1 MVVASIV
8 AFLGALTAPW
18 LYRWLGSA
26 AGWVLALL
34 PLGLAVYFAS
44 LLPDVVG
51 GQTLRHSL
59 AWVPS
64 LGVNFSFY
72 LDGLSLLFALLITG
86 IGAFIVIYSG
96 GYLKGH
102 PDLGR
107 FYLII
112 LLFMASMLG
121 LVLADNIVTL
131 FVMWEL
137 TSLTSYLLIGFSH
150 SEFKSR
156 RAATQALLVTA
167 GGGLAL
173 LTGLILLALMG
184 GSMEISELLGQGQL
198 LREHPLY
205 LPALILVLLGAFT
218 KSAQFP
224 FHFWLPNAM
233 EAPTPVSA
241 YLHSATMVKAGVY
254 LLARLQPALGGSE
267 VWSSALMV
275 FGLAT
280 LLTGAT
286 LTFRHTDLKRL
297 LAYSTVA
304 ALGALVFL
312 IGLVPLTDYYAA
324 MGFAAFLLAHS
335 LYKGGL
341 FMAAGAVDHEAG
353 TRDITQLGGLFR
365 VMPLTGVAVVL
376 AALSL
381 AGLPPVLG
389 FIGKEVLYV
398 AALQAAPAW
407 MVGLAVLGFA
417 VGAMLALLL
426 VVPFF
431 RGQPPQEV
439 HEGPPSLWLG
449 PLVLAGLGL
458 LLGLFP
464 GLYNPLADAVA
475 SAVKGQAV
483 AYHLKLWPG
492 FNLALL
498 LSLLTVLLG
507 VGLYFLYPRLQAWMV
522 TDPVPGPENGYN
534 ALLRGLMRLAAGVT
548 GLLQSGSLRAYL
560 IWTFAGL
567 VGLVGLALLHS
578 GTLLWPS
585 NASEVNPAQVVLMA
599 MMLLG
604 AIIALG
610 LRSHLGM
617 VVVVGIVGA
626 GVAILF
632 MLQNAP
638 DLSITQFLVETL
650 TAILIALVLLQITTI
665 GQVPAG
671 RPLDA
676 VVAMG
681 FGGLMTLL
689 MLGMLSQPLELHLS
703 NFFTDKS
710 LPEGFGRNIVNVI
723 LVDFRALD
731 TFGEISVVGLAGLGV
746 YALLRWRTRNDKED
760 DPLRGTTSSVHLIG
774 ATLNTLIL
782 QTASR
787 FLFTLLILLSL
798 FLLLR
803 GHNEPGGGFI
813 GALVA
818 VGAYALYALAHGL
831 AASRKLLPV
840 RPLRL
845 VGVGLLIA
853 LLSAFPSLSSQ
864 RPFMAGEWFTVFGVK
879 IGTPVI
885 FDIGVYL
892 TVFGALLAAIFALEE
907 SALNQEAP

>member
-1 MVVASIV
+1 MIVATII

-18 LYRWLGSA
+18 LHRLLGQA

-34 PLGLAVYFAS
+34 PLSLTVYFAS
-44 LLPDVVG
+44 LLPAVMA
-51 GQTLRHSL
+51 GQTLRQGV

-64 LGVNFSFY
+64 LEVNFSFY
-72 LDGLSLLFALLITG
+72 LDGLSLLFALLISG
-86 IGAFIVIYSG
+86 IGTFIVIYSG

-102 PDLGR
+102 PELGR
-107 FYLII
+107 FYLVI

-137 TSLTSYLLIGFSH
+137 TSLTSYLLIGFNH
-150 SEFKSR
+150 GEFRSR

-173 LTGLILLALMG
+173 LAGLILLAGMG
-184 GSMEISELLGQGQL
+184 GSWEISELLGQGEV
-198 LREHPLY
+198 LRGHALY

-267 VWSSALMV
+267 VWSATLMT

-304 ALGALVFL
+304 ALGALVFA
-312 IGLVPLTDYYAA
+312 IGMVPLTDYYAA

-341 FMAAGAVDHEAG
+341 FMAAGAVDHETG
-353 TRDITQLGGLFR
+353 SRDITRLTGLFR

-407 MVGLAVLGFA
+407 MVGLALLGFA
-417 VGAMLALLL
+417 VGATLALLL

-431 RGQPPQEV
+431 RGQPPQGV

-449 PLVLAGLGL
+449 PMVLAGLGL

-464 GLYNPLADAVA
+464 GLYNPLAEAVA
-475 SAVKGQAV
+475 GAVKGQAV
-483 AYHLKLWPG
+483 AYQLKLWPG

-507 VGLYFLYPRLQAWMV
+507 AGLYFLYPRLQAWMARE
-522 TDPVPGPENGYN
+522 PLPGPESAYV
-534 ALLRGLMRLAAGVT
+534 ALLRGLMRAAVGVER
-548 GLLQSGSLRAYL
+548 LLQSGSLRAYL
-560 IWTFAGL
+560 VWTFGGL
-567 VGLVGLALLHS
+567 VALVGLALLR
-578 GTLLWPS
+578 GGQAFRLEV
-585 NASEVNPAQVVLMA
+585 ASSPAPAQALLLLL
-599 MMLLG
+599 MLLG
-604 AIIALG
+604 AVLALR
-610 LRSHLGM
+610 LRSHLAM
-617 VVVVGIVGA
+617 VVVLGAVGA
-626 GVAILF
+626 GVALVF
-632 MLQNAP
+632 LLQNAP
-638 DLSITQFLVETL
+638 DLAITQFLVETL
-650 TAILIALVLLQITTI
+650 TAILVALVLLQIRNI
-665 GQVPAG
+665 GPVPRG
-671 RPLDA
+671 RWLDKA
-676 VVAMG
+676 VALG
-681 FGGLMTLL
+681 FGGMVTLL
-689 MLGMLSQPLELHLS
+689 MLGMLAEPFEPYLSQ
-703 NFFTDKS
+703 FFAQKS

-723 LVDFRALD
+723 LVDFRGLD
-731 TFGEISVVGLAGLGV
+731 TFGEITVVGLAGLGV
-746 YALLRWRTRNDKED
+746 WALL
-760 DPLRGTTSSVHLIG
+760 
-774 ATLNTLIL
+774 LNRR
-782 QTASR
+782 ASR
-787 FLFTLLILLSL
+787 RRPWSQEK
-798 FLLLR
+798 
-803 GHNEPGGGFI
+803 G
-813 GALVA
+813 
-818 VGAYALYALAHGL
+818 
-831 AASRKLLPV
+831 RK
-840 RPLRL
+840 
-845 VGVGLLIA
+845 
-853 LLSAFPSLSSQ
+853 Q
-864 RPFMAGEWFTVFGVK
+864 
-879 IGTPVI
+879 
-885 FDIGVYL
+885 
-892 TVFGALLAAIFALEE
+892 EE
-907 SALNQEAP
+907 QL

>member
-1 MVVASIV
+1 MVVAILV
-8 AFLGALTAPW
+8 AFLGALAAPW
-18 LYRWLGSA
+18 LYRWLGNA
-26 AGWVLALL
+26 AGWGLALL
-34 PLGLAVYFAS
+34 PLGLAAYFAS
-44 LLPDVVG
+44 LLPDVVE

-64 LGVNFSFY
+64 LGVSFSFY

-86 IGAFIVIYSG
+86 IGTFIVIYSG

-107 FYLII
+107 FYLVI

-137 TSLTSYLLIGFSH
+137 TSLTSYLLIGFNH

-156 RAATQALLVTA
+156 RAAMQALLVTA

-173 LTGLILLALMG
+173 LAGLILLALMG
-184 GSMEISELLGQGQL
+184 GSMEISELLGQGAL

-280 LLTGAT
+280 LLTGAA

-312 IGLVPLTDYYAA
+312 IGLVPLTNYYAA
-324 MGFAAFLLAHS
+324 MAFATFLLAHS

-353 TRDITQLGGLFR
+353 TREITQLGGLFQ
-365 VMPLTGVAVVL
+365 VMPLTGLAVVL

-431 RGQPPQEV
+431 RGQPPQKV

-458 LLGLFP
+458 LLGLLP

-492 FNLALL
+492 FNPALL

-507 VGLYFLYPRLQAWMV
+507 VGFYFLYPRLRAWMAQE
-522 TDPVPGPENGYN
+522 PIPGPENAYL
-534 ALLRGLMRLAAGVT
+534 ALLRGLMRLAAGVER
-548 GLLQSGSLRAYL
+548 LLQSGSLRAYL
-560 IWTFAGL
+560 VWTFAGL
-567 VGLVGLALLHS
+567 VGLVGLALLRS
-578 GTLLWPS
+578 GVLLWPEG
-585 NASEVNPAQVVLMA
+585 ASSPTPEQVLLLA
-599 MMLLG
+599 LMLLG
-604 AIIALG
+604 AMGALR
-610 LRSHLGM
+610 LRSHLAM
-617 VVVVGIVGA
+617 VVVLGVVGA
-626 GVAILF
+626 GVALVF
-632 MLQNAP
+632 LLQNAP

-650 TAILIALVLLQITTI
+650 TAILIALVLLQIRNI
-665 GQVPAG
+665 GPVPSG
-671 RPLDA
+671 RWLDKA
-676 VVAMG
+676 VALG
-681 FGGLMTLL
+681 FGGLVTLL
-689 MLGMLSQPLELHLS
+689 MLGVLAQPLELHLS
-703 NFFTDKS
+703 QFFAQKS

-723 LVDFRALD
+723 LVDFRGLD
-731 TFGEISVVGLAGLGV
+731 TFGEITVVGLAGLGV
-746 YALLRWRTRNDKED
+746 WALLKR
-760 DPLRGTTSSVHLIG
+760 
-774 ATLNTLIL
+774 
-782 QTASR
+782 
-787 FLFTLLILLSL
+787 
-798 FLLLR
+798 
-803 GHNEPGGGFI
+803 
-813 GALVA
+813 
-818 VGAYALYALAHGL
+818 
-831 AASRKLLPV
+831 
-840 RPLRL
+840 RPR
-845 VGVGLLIA
+845 
-853 LLSAFPSLSSQ
+853 
-864 RPFMAGEWFTVFGVK
+864 
-879 IGTPVI
+879 
-885 FDIGVYL
+885 
-892 TVFGALLAAIFALEE
+892 EE
-907 SALNQEAP
+907 QP

>member
-1 MVVASIV
+1 MVVAILV
-8 AFLGALTAPW
+8 AFLGALAAPW
-18 LYRWLGSA
+18 VFRWLGNA
-26 AGWVLALL
+26 AGWGLALL

-59 AWVPS
+59 VWVPS

-86 IGAFIVIYSG
+86 IGTFIVIYSG

-107 FYLII
+107 FYLVI

-121 LVLADNIVTL
+121 LVLADNVVTL

-137 TSLTSYLLIGFSH
+137 TSLTSYLLIGFNH
-150 SEFKSR
+150 SEFRSR

-173 LTGLILLALMG
+173 LAGLILLALMG
-184 GSMEISELLGQGQL
+184 GSLEISELLGQGQV

-205 LPALILVLLGAFT
+205 LPTLILVLLGAFT

-280 LLTGAT
+280 LLTGAA

-312 IGLVPLTDYYAA
+312 IGLVPLTSYYAA
-324 MGFAAFLLAHS
+324 MAFATFLLAHS

-431 RGQPPQEV
+431 RGQPPQKV

-458 LLGLFP
+458 LLGFFP

-492 FNLALL
+492 FNPAFL

-507 VGLYFLYPRLQAWMV
+507 VGFYFLYPRLRAWMAQE
-522 TDPVPGPENGYN
+522 PIPGPENAYV
-534 ALLRGLMRLAAGVT
+534 ALLRGLMRLAAGVER
-548 GLLQSGSLRAYL
+548 LLQSGSLRAYL
-560 IWTFAGL
+560 VWTFGGL
-567 VGLVGLALLHS
+567 VGLVGLALFRS
-578 GTLLWPS
+578 RVLLWPAG
-585 NASEVNPAQVVLMA
+585 ASSPTPEQVLLLA
-599 MMLLG
+599 LMLLG
-604 AIIALG
+604 AIGALR
-610 LRSHLGM
+610 LRSHLAM
-617 VVVVGIVGA
+617 VVVLGVVGA
-626 GVAILF
+626 GVALVF
-632 MLQNAP
+632 LLQNAP

-650 TAILIALVLLQITTI
+650 TAILIALVLLQIRNI
-665 GQVPAG
+665 GPVPRG
-671 RPLDA
+671 RWLDK
-676 VVAMG
+676 VVALG
-681 FGGLMTLL
+681 FGGLVTLL
-689 MLGMLSQPLELHLS
+689 MLGVLAQPLELHLS
-703 NFFTDKS
+703 QFFAQKS

-723 LVDFRALD
+723 LVDFRGLD
-731 TFGEISVVGLAGLGV
+731 TFGEITVVGLAGLGV
-746 YALLRWRTRNDKED
+746 W
-760 DPLRGTTSSVHLIG
+760 V
-774 ATLNTLIL
+774 
-782 QTASR
+782 
-787 FLFTLLILLSL
+787 
-798 FLLLR
+798 
-803 GHNEPGGGFI
+803 
-813 GALVA
+813 
-818 VGAYALYALAHGL
+818 
-831 AASRKLLPV
+831 
-840 RPLRL
+840 
-845 VGVGLLIA
+845 
-853 LLSAFPSLSSQ
+853 
-864 RPFMAGEWFTVFGVK
+864 
-879 IGTPVI
+879 
-885 FDIGVYL
+885 
-892 TVFGALLAAIFALEE
+892 LLANGRASGEPSPNGNSNGRSDHE
-907 SALNQEAP
+907 HPDS

>member
-1 MVVASIV
+1 MVVAIIV
-8 AFLGALTAPW
+8 AFVGALTAPW
-18 LYRWLGSA
+18 LHRWLGHA

-34 PLGLAVYFAS
+34 PLGLAFYFAS
-44 LLPDVVG
+44 LLPEVVG

-86 IGAFIVIYSG
+86 IGTFIVIYSG

-107 FYLII
+107 FYLVI

-137 TSLTSYLLIGFSH
+137 TSLTSYLLIGFHH
-150 SEFKSR
+150 SEFRSR

-173 LTGLILLALMG
+173 LAGLILLALMG
-184 GSMEISELLGQGQL
+184 GSLEISELLGQGQL

-267 VWSSALMV
+267 VWSSTLML

-324 MGFAAFLLAHS
+324 MGFATFLLAHS

-376 AALSL
+376 AGLSL

-407 MVGLAVLGFA
+407 VVGLAVLGFA

-431 RGQPPQEV
+431 RGQPPQKV

-475 SAVKGQAV
+475 SAVKGKTV

-507 VGLYFLYPRLQAWMV
+507 VGFYFLYPRLQAWMAQE
-522 TDPVPGPENGYN
+522 PIPGPENAYV
-534 ALLRGLMRLAAGVT
+534 ALLRGLMRLAAGVER
-548 GLLQSGSLRAYL
+548 LLQSGSLRAYL
-560 IWTFAGL
+560 AWIFAGL
-567 VGLVGLALLHS
+567 VGLVGLALFRGGALFWPAGAS
-578 GTLLWPS
+578 SPRLEQVLLL
-585 NASEVNPAQVVLMA
+585 ALMF
-599 MMLLG
+599 LG
-604 AIIALG
+604 AIGALR
-610 LRSHLGM
+610 LRSHLAM
-617 VVVVGIVGA
+617 VVVLGLVGA
-626 GVAILF
+626 GVALVF
-632 MLQNAP
+632 LLQNAP

-650 TAILIALVLLQITTI
+650 TAILIALVLLQIRSI
-665 GQVPAG
+665 GPVPRG
-671 RPLDA
+671 RWLDKGLA
-676 VVAMG
+676 LGLGGVV
-681 FGGLMTLL
+681 TLL
-689 MLGMLSQPLELHLS
+689 MLGMLAQPFEPHLS
-703 NFFTDKS
+703 QFFAQKS

-723 LVDFRALD
+723 LVDFRGLD
-731 TFGEISVVGLAGLGV
+731 TFGEITVVGLAGLGV
-746 YALLRWRTRNDKED
+746 WALLKRRR
-760 DPLRGTTSSVHLIG
+760 R
-774 ATLNTLIL
+774 
-782 QTASR
+782 
-787 FLFTLLILLSL
+787 
-798 FLLLR
+798 
-803 GHNEPGGGFI
+803 
-813 GALVA
+813 
-818 VGAYALYALAHGL
+818 
-831 AASRKLLPV
+831 
-840 RPLRL
+840 
-845 VGVGLLIA
+845 
-853 LLSAFPSLSSQ
+853 
-864 RPFMAGEWFTVFGVK
+864 
-879 IGTPVI
+879 
-885 FDIGVYL
+885 
-892 TVFGALLAAIFALEE
+892 EE
-907 SALNQEAP
+907 QP

>member
-8 AFLGALTAPW
+8 AFVGALTAPW
-18 LYRWLGSA
+18 LHRWLGST
-26 AGWVLALL
+26 AGWALALL

-44 LLPDVVG
+44 LLPDVVE

-86 IGAFIVIYSG
+86 IGTFIVIYSG

-102 PDLGR
+102 PNLGR
-107 FYLII
+107 FYLVI

-121 LVLADNIVTL
+121 LVLADNVVTL

-137 TSLTSYLLIGFSH
+137 TSITSYLLIGFNH
-150 SEFKSR
+150 SEFRSR

-173 LTGLILLALMG
+173 LAGLILLALMG
-184 GSMEISELLGQGQL
+184 GSLEISELLGQGQV

-254 LLARLQPALGGSE
+254 LLARLQPALGGTE

-324 MGFAAFLLAHS
+324 MGFATFLLAHS

-353 TRDITQLGGLFR
+353 TRDINQLGGLFR

-417 VGAMLALLL
+417 AGAMLALLL

-431 RGQPPQEV
+431 RGQPPQAV

-475 SAVKGQAV
+475 SAVKGKAV

-507 VGLYFLYPRLQAWMV
+507 VGLYFLYPRLQAWMAQE
-522 TDPVPGPENGYN
+522 PIPGPENAYV
-534 ALLRGLMRLAAGVT
+534 ALLRGLMRLAAGVER
-548 GLLQSGSLRAYL
+548 LLQSGSLRAYL
-560 IWTFAGL
+560 VWTFGGL
-567 VGLVGLALLHS
+567 VGLVGLALFH
-578 GTLLWPS
+578 GGVLLWPAG
-585 NASEVNPAQVVLMA
+585 ASSPKLEQVLLLA
-599 MMLLG
+599 LMLLG
-604 AIIALG
+604 TIGALR
-610 LRSHLGM
+610 LRSHLAM
-617 VVVVGIVGA
+617 VVVLGIVGA
-626 GVAILF
+626 GVALVF
-632 MLQNAP
+632 LLQNAP

-650 TAILIALVLLQITTI
+650 TAILIALVLLQIRNI
-665 GQVPAG
+665 GSVPRG
-671 RPLDA
+671 RWLDKA
-676 VVAMG
+676 VALG
-681 FGGLMTLL
+681 FGSLVTLL
-689 MLGMLSQPLELHLS
+689 MLGVLAQPLELHLS
-703 NFFTDKS
+703 QFFAQKS

-723 LVDFRALD
+723 LVDFRGLD
-731 TFGEISVVGLAGLGV
+731 TFGEITVVGLAGLGV
-746 YALLRWRTRNDKED
+746 WALLKRRQRE
-760 DPLRGTTSSVHLIG
+760 
-774 ATLNTLIL
+774 
-782 QTASR
+782 
-787 FLFTLLILLSL
+787 
-798 FLLLR
+798 
-803 GHNEPGGGFI
+803 E
-813 GALVA
+813 
-818 VGAYALYALAHGL
+818 
-831 AASRKLLPV
+831 
-840 RPLRL
+840 RP
-845 VGVGLLIA
+845 
-853 LLSAFPSLSSQ
+853 
-864 RPFMAGEWFTVFGVK
+864 
-879 IGTPVI
+879 
-885 FDIGVYL
+885 
-892 TVFGALLAAIFALEE
+892 
-907 SALNQEAP
+907 

>member
-1 MVVASIV
+1 MVVASII
-8 AFLGALTAPW
+8 AFLGALVAPW
-18 LYRWLGSA
+18 LYRWLGQR

-34 PLGLAVYFAS
+34 PLGLALYFAS
-44 LLPDVVG
+44 LLPTVVG
-51 GQTLRHSL
+51 GQTVRDSL

-86 IGAFIVIYSG
+86 IGIFIVIYSG

-107 FYLII
+107 FYLVI

-137 TSLTSYLLIGFSH
+137 TSLTSYLLIGFH
-150 SEFKSR
+150 HLEFRSR

-173 LTGLILLALMG
+173 LAGLVLLAGMG
-184 GSMEISELLGQGQL
+184 GSMEISEWLGQSAV

-205 LPALILVLLGAFT
+205 LPALLLVFLGAFT

-267 VWSSALMV
+267 VWSNTLIL

-312 IGLVPLTDYYAA
+312 IGMVPLTDHYAA
-324 MGFAAFLLAHS
+324 MGFATFLLAHS

-341 FMAAGAVDHEAG
+341 FMAAGAIDHEAG
-353 TRDITQLGGLFR
+353 TREITRLEGLFR
-365 VMPLTGVAVVL
+365 AMPLTGVAVVL

-398 AALQAAPAW
+398 AALQAVPVW

-417 VGAMLALLL
+417 AGVMLALLL

-431 RGQPPQEV
+431 RGRPPQGV
-439 HEGPPSLWLG
+439 HEGSPSLWLG
-449 PLVLAGLGL
+449 PVVLAGLGL
-458 LLGLFP
+458 LVGLLP
-464 GLYNPLADAVA
+464 SLYNPLADAVA
-475 SAVKGQAV
+475 SAVKGQEV
-483 AYHLKLWPG
+483 AYHLKLWHG
-492 FNLALL
+492 FNPALL

-507 VGLYFLYPRLQAWMV
+507 AGFFFLYPRLQAWMARK
-522 TDPVPGPENGYN
+522 PLPGPESAYV
-534 ALLRGLMRLAAGVT
+534 ALLRGLMRWAAGVER
-548 GLLQSGSLRAYL
+548 LLQSGSLRAYL
-560 IWTFAGL
+560 VWMFAGL
-567 VGLVGLALLHS
+567 VGLVGLALLRS
-578 GTLLWPS
+578 GQVFWPEG
-585 NASEVNPAQVVLMA
+585 ASSPATAQVLLLSL
-599 MMLLG
+599 MLLG
-604 AIIALG
+604 ALFALR
-610 LRSHLGM
+610 LRSHLAM
-617 VVVVGIVGA
+617 VVVLGMVGA
-626 GVAILF
+626 GVAMVFL
-632 MLQNAP
+632 LQNAP

-650 TAILIALVLLQITTI
+650 TAILVALVLLQIRSI
-665 GQVPAG
+665 GPVPRG
-671 RPLDA
+671 RWLDKA
-676 VVAMG
+676 VALG
-681 FGGLMTLL
+681 FGGLVTLL
-689 MLGMLSQPLELHLS
+689 MLGMLAQPIGLHLS
-703 NFFTDKS
+703 QFFAQKS

-723 LVDFRALD
+723 LVDFRGLD
-731 TFGEISVVGLAGLGV
+731 TFGEMTVVGLAGLGV
-746 YALLRWRTRNDKED
+746 WALLAGRSRSLSRSEGG
-760 DPLRGTTSSVHLIG
+760 RGRSV
-774 ATLNTLIL
+774 NTLIL
-782 QTASR
+782 RTTSR
-787 FLFTLLILLSL
+787 FLFTLLLLLSV

-818 VGAYALYALAHGL
+818 VGAYALFALAHGL
-831 AASRKLLPV
+831 SAARKLLPLP
-840 RPLRL
+840 PLRL
-845 VGVGLLIA
+845 VGWGLLLAFLSGLPA
-853 LLSAFPSLSSQ
+853 LLAGQ
-864 RPFMAGEWFTVFGVK
+864 PFMTGQWYSLLGVK
-879 IGTPVI
+879 LGSPVI
-885 FDIGVYL
+885 FDLGVYL
-892 TVFGALLAAIFALEE
+892 TVFGALLSAIFGLEDAARHRSE
-907 SALNQEAP
+907 GA